1 MGILEMASKPL
12 HLFEGYGVELEYMI
26 VRRDDLSVL
35 PVSDE
40 ILKKVAGEYTS
51 EVELGALAWCNEV
64 VLHVIEFK
72 TNGPARKLDGLAG
85 QFTDHVGR
93 VNEILAPM
101 GGMLLPTGMHPWMDP
116 HTETRLW
123 PHEYSPVYDSYNRIF
138 GCKGHGWSNLQSMHM
153 NLPFGNDE
161 EFGRLHAAIR
171 LVLPILPALAAST
184 PVMDGRSTGYL
195 DNRLEVYRFN
205 QKKVPSIA
213 GRVIPEPVFHPQHYQ
228 EVILQQIYRDIAPH
242 DPEEILRD
250 EWLNSRGAI
259 ARFCR
264 NSIEIRVLDL
274 QESAHADLAVYR
286 LVAAVLMALTEE
298 RWISYEAQQRWQVE
312 PLAAIFEQTVRDAD
326 ETLIADRDYAA
337 VYGVRSDGPVRAGDI
352 WRHLADELL
361 DGPDDGE
368 WQHALEV
375 ILGKGCLARRIM
387 RALDGDLSRPRL
399 QAVYRKLAQCAASG
413 ELFDGGAL

>member
-1 MGILEMASKPL
+1 MDSPL

-26 VRRDDLSVL
+26 VRRDNLSVL

-51 EVELGALAWCNEV
+51 EVELDSLAWCNEV
-64 VLHVIEFK
+64 VLHVIELK
-72 TNGPARKLDGLAG
+72 TNGPASQLKGLASV
-85 QFTDHVGR
+85 FLEHVGQ
-93 VNEILAPM
+93 VNEILAPI

-138 GCKGHGWSNLQSMHM
+138 GCKGHGWSNLQSLHL

-184 PVMDGRSTGYL
+184 PIMDGRSTGYL
-195 DNRLEVYRFN
+195 DNRLEVYRWN

-213 GRVIPEPVFHPQHYQ
+213 GQVIPEPVFDPQQYE
-228 EVILQQIYRDIAPH
+228 EVILQQIYRDIAPY
-242 DPEEILRD
+242 DPENILQN

-259 ARFCR
+259 ARFWR

-274 QESAHADLAVYR
+274 QESARADLAIYN
-286 LVAAVLMALTEE
+286 LIVAALKALTAE
-298 RWISYEAQQRWQVE
+298 RWIGYEAQKRWQVG
-312 PLAAIFEQTVRDAD
+312 PLAAIFEQTIRDAD
-326 ETLIADRDYAA
+326 EAVIENSDYA
-337 VYGVRSDGPVRAGDI
+337 GVFGMHADGAIRAGDI
-352 WRHLADELL
+352 WRHLAEQLV

-368 WQHALEV
+368 WQAPLEV
-375 ILGKGCLARRIM
+375 ILGQGCLARRIL
-387 RALDGDLSRPRL
+387 RSLDGNLSRSNL
-399 QAVYRKLAQCAASG
+399 ESVYRELAQCAASG
-413 ELFDGGAL
+413 ELFNGGEI